1 MKHIWRIFVRDLRNA
16 TKNVIGIVVLMGLV
30 IVPAMYAWFNIAASW
45 DPYGNTRNL
54 EVAVAN
60 SDKGYKSDLVPVTV
74 NAGNTIEAALRTNKQ
89 LDWQFE
95 NEKDAIDGVKSGK
108 FYAAIIIPGS
118 FSKDMMTLFSPHAT
132 RAKLTY
138 YINEKSNAIA
148 PHITDKGA
156 DSIVAQIDSTFT
168 KHWQILRWTWQVRYP
183 DIPVTGTLIRTS
195 RTLSII

>member
-1 MKHIWRIFVRDLRNA
+1 MKHIWRIFGRDLRNA

-54 EVAVAN
+54 KVAVAN

-95 NEKDAIDGVKSGK
+95 NEKDAIDGNSMRRSSS
-108 FYAAIIIPGS
+108 PGLS
-118 FSKDMMTLFSPHAT
+118 
-132 RAKLTY
+132 AK
-138 YINEKSNAIA
+138 I
-148 PHITDKGA
+148 
-156 DSIVAQIDSTFT
+156 
-168 KHWQILRWTWQVRYP
+168 
-183 DIPVTGTLIRTS
+183 
-195 RTLSII
+195 